1 MKKMIKWFKNLFKL
15 PKTRLQEFSNFLIF
29 DCCRGDMEIFKESV
43 KETIFITGRGDFVDT
58 KIFVKIAK
66 AKALDKYGAMGD
78 MV

>member
-1 MKKMIKWFKNLFKL
+1 
-15 PKTRLQEFSNFLIF
+15 
-29 DCCRGDMEIFKESV
+29 MEIFKESV